1 MTARARGLL
10 AASAVL
16 AFAGCAVGPD
26 FHPPA
31 KPTQTGY
38 LPAGADVATTDA
50 APGALGAAQRLTP
63 GADIAGDWWALFR
76 SPALDAL
83 VRRALAHNPQ
93 LPAAQAAL
101 RAAHENTAAQ
111 IGSYYPQVG
120 AGLTVSRNLTPL
132 ASLSPVG
139 ATNNPYYSL
148 TTASVS
154 VSFLPDVF
162 GLNQRTVEGLAAT
175 ADTQRWQVEATYLTL
190 TSNVVAAAF
199 TEASLAAQIEETEEI
214 VGIGQKLT
222 SILRQEFALGQI
234 AQADVRTQ
242 EAALALAQQSLGP
255 LQKQRAQAR
264 DQLAALVGA
273 TPDQSLPSFALTDFT
288 LPTELPLSLPA
299 DLVAQRPDLQAA
311 LANLHAASAQI
322 GVAIAQRLPQF
333 PLSAQGGREPNNIAD
348 LFEPHTAFWS
358 LIGSATLPIFQGGTL
373 LHRQRA
379 AQAGFDQ
386 AAAQYDQAVLAALQ
400 NVADTLAALHIDATT
415 LGSAQAAQSAAED
428 SLRIARGQLALGSVS
443 TLVLLNAQDA
453 ALTARLATVQAQAAR
468 LSDTAALFQALGG
481 GWWHRHD
488 IPAPPSKAP
497 F

>member
-1 MTARARGLL
+1 MSGHLQKLL
-10 AASAVL
+10 AASCVCL
-16 AFAGCAVGPD
+16 VAGCAVGPD
-26 FHPPA
+26 FHAPA
-31 KPTQTGY
+31 KPAQRAY
-38 LPAGADVATTDA
+38 LPDGSDTAPTDA
-50 APGALGAAQRLTP
+50 TPGTLGAAQHLAI
-63 GADIAGDWWALFR
+63 GADIAGEWWTLFR
-76 SPALDAL
+76 APALDAL
-83 VRRALAHNPQ
+83 VRRALAANPQ

-111 IGSYYPQVG
+111 IGSYYPQVSG
-120 AGLTVSRNLTPL
+120 GLSVGRNLTPL

-139 ATNNPYYSL
+139 AQNSPYYSL

-162 GLNQRTVEGLAAT
+162 GLNRRTVEGLAAS
-175 ADTQRWQVEATYLTL
+175 ADNQRWQVEATYLTL
-190 TSNVVAAAF
+190 TANVVSTAF
-199 TEASLAAQIEETEEI
+199 TEASLDAQIAATEDI
-214 VGIGQKLT
+214 VRIGGKLT
-222 SILRQEFALGQI
+222 AILRQEFALGQI
-234 AQADVRTQ
+234 AQLDVRNQ

-273 TPDQSLPSFALTDFT
+273 TPEQRLPSFSLTDFT
-288 LPTELPLSLPA
+288 LPEELPLSLPA
-299 DLVAQRPDLQAA
+299 ALVAQRPDLQAA

-333 PLSAQGGREPNNIAD
+333 PLSAQGGRQPNNIAD

-358 LIGSATLPIFQGGTL
+358 LLGSVTVPIFQGGTL

-386 AAAQYDQAVLAALQ
+386 AAAQYDQAVLTALQ

-415 LGSAQAAQSAAED
+415 LRSAQSAQAAAED
-428 SLRIARGQLALGSVS
+428 GLRIARGQLALGSVS
-443 TLVLLNAQDA
+443 NLVLLNAQDA

-488 IPAPPSKAP
+488 IPAPPSKSP